1 MYKTANSKP
10 IRLSSG
16 SRICLRIVGP
26 TAVGH
31 CLVSLIRVM
40 VMIMVVVRV
49 VIRVCKM
56 SSSNN
61 NYTAPPPVLAQFKR
75 GAKTVGRCTGVV
87 I

>member
-1 MYKTANSKP
+1 MQIDLVNSQ
-10 IRLSSG
+10 L
-16 SRICLRIVGP
+16 
-26 TAVGH
+26 TH

-61 NYTAPPPVLAQFKR
+61 NYTAPP
-75 GAKTVGRCTGVV
+75 CTGART
-87 I
+87 IQKGC